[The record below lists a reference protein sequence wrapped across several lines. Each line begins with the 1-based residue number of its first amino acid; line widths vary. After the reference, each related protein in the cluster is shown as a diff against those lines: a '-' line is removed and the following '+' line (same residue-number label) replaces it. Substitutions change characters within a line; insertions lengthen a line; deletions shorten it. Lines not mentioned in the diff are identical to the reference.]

1 MTSSQRF
8 VRSTLPRISGPQ
20 VDERTRFDVRPEAVA
35 AGTGLNRSSV
45 GNVILHRTA
54 GYFAINAR
62 I

>member
-1 MTSSQRF
+1 MP
-8 VRSTLPRISGPQ
+8 PRISDPQ
-20 VDERTRFDVRPEAVA
+20 VDERARFHIRPEAIA
-35 AGTGLNRSSV
+35 AGMGLNRWSV